1 MREVFEVGQLVRS
14 VWDGDY
20 GVVYKREPK
29 PDGVGDDYFYSV
41 YWQTGPVSDD
51 LCSESLD
58 LCTPEYWEREIK
70 KV

>member
-20 GVVYKREPK
+20 GVVYKRHPK

-41 YWQTGPVSDD
+41 HWQTGPDSMGGA
-51 LCSESLD
+51 ESLD
-58 LCTPEYWEREIK
+58 LCTPEYWEKEIK